1 MFYEHKNSFK
11 TYGWRWNGSHK
22 PEHKKIAHSELNGLG
37 LAGFLNPDTN
47 SAEIPSN
54 LKKLRI
60 MIDKKMTG
68 EQIIEKFGNEHTIK
82 VAKTLGL
89 IKEVEESAWPSM
101 IKFGLNVLQ
110 ILIIFLLRP
119 LVP

>member
-1 MFYEHKNSFK
+1 MTLAGREAKRSELIERAV
-11 TYGWRWNGSHK
+11 GAS
-22 PEHKKIAHSELNGLG
+22 EHKKIAHSEINGLG

-54 LKKLRI
+54 LKKLKI

-89 IKEVEESAWPSM
+89 IKEVEEST
-101 IKFGLNVLQ
+101 
-110 ILIIFLLRP
+110 
-119 LVP
+119 